1 MSWDARQTAM
11 LAAMGLRVWP
21 RPEAAEAAAEPADSA
36 VAVVE
41 REAAAAVPSPSAAA
55 PLAAPA
61 PRAPALAPVA
71 AMAAVAEV
79 LPRAPNAQNTAPAA
93 RRPAMP
99 PGQREQALAGLGWP
113 ELRDEAA
120 ECQACRLCQGRRAH
134 VFGAG
139 PEAAD
144 WLIVADPSG
153 EAEDPTQP
161 FGGEA
166 GALLANMLRALK
178 LDPAPALGRPAAE
191 PATRERQAYISL
203 PLKCRPGPG
212 VPSGLAEIQQCRPLL
227 ARQVALLQP
236 RVIVA
241 LGRASAQALLG
252 SDEPLG
258 RLRGRAHRFEGIP
271 VLVSYGLDYLLR
283 SPADKAGAWADLCL
297 ALESAKGR
305 A

>member
-21 RPEAAEAAAEPADSA
+21 RAAAAEAPEWGSDEPEVQAAEPESTTLQPDAPP
-36 VAVVE
+36 VAAPE
-41 REAAAAVPSPSAAA
+41 AISAAAAASLLP
-55 PLAAPA
+55 
-61 PRAPALAPVA
+61 PRAPAMSAP
-71 AMAAVAEV
+71 
-79 LPRAPNAQNTAPAA
+79 PAPAQ
-93 RRPAMP
+93 RPTRP
-99 PGQREQALAGLGWP
+99 LGEREQALAGLDWL
-113 ELRDEAA
+113 ELRHEAA
-120 ECQACRLCQGRRAH
+120 ECQACRLCQGRRGH

-139 PEAAD
+139 EAAAD

-153 EAEDPTQP
+153 EAEDPALP
-161 FGGEA
+161 AGGDA
-166 GALLANMLRALK
+166 AALLANMLRALK

-191 PATRERQAYISL
+191 PVERARQAFITL

-212 VPSGLAEIQQCRPLL
+212 GAPGPAELQQCRPIL
-227 ARQVALLQP
+227 ARQVALVQP

-258 RLRGRAHRFEGIP
+258 RLRGRVHRHQGIP

-297 ALESAKGR
+297 ALESIKVGS
-305 A
+305 

>member
-21 RPEAAEAAAEPADSA
+21 RADTAEASTDPADSA
-36 VAVVE
+36 VAVAE
-41 REAAAAVPSPSAAA
+41 REAPAVVAPSAVRPPA
-55 PLAAPA
+55 AAPA
-61 PRAPALAPVA
+61 PRPPAPAPVA
-71 AMAAVAEV
+71 ALAAVAEL
-79 LPRAPNAQNTAPAA
+79 LPRAPQAAPAPS
-93 RRPAMP
+93 RPALP
-99 PGQREQALAGLGWP
+99 AGQREQLVAGLGWP
-113 ELRDEAA
+113 ELRYEAA

-153 EAEDPTQP
+153 EAEDPAQP

-178 LDPAPALGRPAAE
+178 LDPSPALGRPAAE
-191 PATRERQAYISL
+191 PAARERQAYISL
-203 PLKCRPGPG
+203 PVKCRPAPG
-212 VPSGLAEIQQCRPLL
+212 VPSGPAEIQQCRPLL

-258 RLRGRAHRFEGIP
+258 RLRGRVHHFEGIP

-297 ALESAKGR
+297 ALESAKGQ

>member
-21 RPEAAEAAAEPADSA
+21 RAQAAEVETQDLVEADVAVAEAAVPRPAQPQPAPAMRSA
-36 VAVVE
+36 A
-41 REAAAAVPSPSAAA
+41 SAAA
-55 PLAAPA
+55 PLLPKPPSAPVPAAAP
-61 PRAPALAPVA
+61 RPAL
-71 AMAAVAEV
+71 
-79 LPRAPNAQNTAPAA
+79 PAGA
-93 RRPAMP
+93 
-99 PGQREQALAGLGWP
+99 REQALAGFDWT
-113 ELRDEAA
+113 ELRYEAA
-120 ECQACRLCQGRRAH
+120 ECQACRLCQGRRGH

-139 PEAAD
+139 EEAAD

-153 EAEDPTQP
+153 EGEDPAQA

-166 GALLANMLRALK
+166 AALLANMLRALK
-178 LDPAPALGRPAAE
+178 LDPAPALGRAAAAPVE
-191 PATRERQAYISL
+191 RARQAYVSL
-203 PLKCRPGPG
+203 PLKCRPAAGRAPGPEE
-212 VPSGLAEIQQCRPLL
+212 LQQCRPIL

-258 RLRGRAHRFEGIP
+258 RLRGRVHRHQGIP
-271 VLVSYGLDYLLR
+271 VVVSYGLDYLLR

-297 ALESAKGR
+297 ALESLKAGS
-305 A
+305 

>member
-21 RPEAAEAAAEPADSA
+21 RARVAELEPQDVVDADVAVAEAAVPAPAQPKPAPAMRSA
-36 VAVVE
+36 V
-41 REAAAAVPSPSAAA
+41 SAAA
-55 PLAAPA
+55 PLLPKLPSAPVPAAAPG
-61 PRAPALAPVA
+61 PAL
-71 AMAAVAEV
+71 
-79 LPRAPNAQNTAPAA
+79 PAGA
-93 RRPAMP
+93 
-99 PGQREQALAGLGWP
+99 REQALAGLDWN
-113 ELRDEAA
+113 ELRYEAA
-120 ECQACRLCQGRRAH
+120 ECQACRLCQGRRGH

-139 PEAAD
+139 EEAAD

-153 EAEDPTQP
+153 EGEDPAQA

-166 GALLANMLRALK
+166 AALLANMLRALK
-178 LDPAPALGRPAAE
+178 LDPAPALGRAAAAPVE
-191 PATRERQAYISL
+191 RARQAYVSL
-203 PLKCRPGPG
+203 PLKCRPAAGRAPGPEE
-212 VPSGLAEIQQCRPLL
+212 LQQCRPIL

-258 RLRGRAHRFEGIP
+258 RLRGRVHRHQGIP
-271 VLVSYGLDYLLR
+271 VVVSYGLDYLLR

-297 ALESAKGR
+297 ALESLKAGS
-305 A
+305 